1 MAIERSPLEALADA
15 LEGHPQ
21 RRSIERSVVR
31 LLEIAR
37 NSRDPDEWRLITGAL
52 ADILSLIHI

>member
-31 LLEIAR
+31 LL
-37 NSRDPDEWRLITGAL
+37 
-52 ADILSLIHI
+52 